1 MKKSLPLRL
10 LLTFKNTEPSTLSL
24 KSFRKRGG
32 GGGGSPPKR
41 GPGDGAR
48 GGGGGGGGGGGAT
61 SLKKANGNVPL
72 EGVAFSRMD

>member
-24 KSFRKRGG
+24 KSFRKGG
-32 GGGGSPPKR
+32 GEGGSYV
-41 GPGDGAR
+41 
-48 GGGGGGGGGGGAT
+48 
-61 SLKKANGNVPL
+61 LKEGTGNVPL

>member
-32 GGGGSPPKR
+32 GGG
-41 GPGDGAR
+41 
-48 GGGGGGGGGGGAT
+48 AT
-61 SLKKANGNVPL
+61 SLKEATGNVPL

>member
-24 KSFRKRGG
+24 KSFRK
-32 GGGGSPPKR
+32 
-41 GPGDGAR
+41 
-48 GGGGGGGGGGGAT
+48 GGGGAT

-72 EGVAFSRMD
+72 EGVAFSRMDCL

>member
-24 KSFRKRGG
+24 KSFRK
-32 GGGGSPPKR
+32 
-41 GPGDGAR
+41 
-48 GGGGGGGGGGGAT
+48 GGGGGGGAT